1 MGLENINNQKMEG
14 LDIKTKS
21 MRALLDD
28 AKMAIKQNG
37 IPEGNMQT
45 RGTSGWFEKKLQ
57 MVEEAFAV
65 VEGEKSKEY
74 LTEKYRHIEDIN
86 EELEKLGLKSS
97 KDYTPESF

>member
-1 MGLENINNQKMEG
+1 
-14 LDIKTKS
+14 
-21 MRALLDD
+21 
-28 AKMAIKQNG
+28 
-37 IPEGNMQT
+37 
-45 RGTSGWFEKKLQ
+45 
-57 MVEEAFAV
+57 V